1 MEEIITHENH
11 ILERII
17 PTIPRIPDREN
28 CMQRFGKRLIF
39 VGLKLKISKNVE
51 SSIGKRDGDNK
62 DPRKEEEVFQTIFR
76 DYQIVEYLSSQS
88 FVGGSFP
95 SCLPPLPRSR

>member
-11 ILERII
+11 ILE
-17 PTIPRIPDREN
+17 RIPDREN

-39 VGLKLKISKNVE
+39 VGLKLKISRNVE

-62 DPRKEEEVFQTIFR
+62 DPRKEEEVFQTILR